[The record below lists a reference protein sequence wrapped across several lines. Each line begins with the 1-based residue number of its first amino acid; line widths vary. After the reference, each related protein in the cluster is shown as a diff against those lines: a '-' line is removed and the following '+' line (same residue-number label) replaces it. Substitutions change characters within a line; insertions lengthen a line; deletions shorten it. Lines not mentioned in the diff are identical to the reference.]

1 MVTRSARVVRPV
13 TPRRTG
19 RDSHT
24 IDDGARIS
32 DDGVRIS
39 DDRWS
44 SLHPRLRDLFLVFED
59 EFPGDILVTTGG
71 VIIFFDENQPR

>member
-13 TPRRTG
+13 KARKAG
-19 RDSHT
+19 RNLRT
-24 IDDGARIS
+24 IDDGVRIS

-44 SLHPRLRDLFLVFED
+44 SLHPRLRDLFLVFEN

-71 VIIFFDENQPR
+71 VIIFFDEDQPR